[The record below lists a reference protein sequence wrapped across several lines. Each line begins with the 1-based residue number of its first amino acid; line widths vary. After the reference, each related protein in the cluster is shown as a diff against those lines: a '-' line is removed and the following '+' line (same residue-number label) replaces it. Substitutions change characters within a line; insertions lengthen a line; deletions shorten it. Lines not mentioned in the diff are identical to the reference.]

1 MFRVEQLGQR
11 YNLCMEWYILP
22 KFSSD
27 NHVLPLCVGV
37 SYKTWPNCVV
47 GSCFEFILKTLFL
60 WSGTKS

>member
-1 MFRVEQLGQR
+1 
-11 YNLCMEWYILP
+11 MEWYILP